1 MGPGMED
8 KGPRGRKENE
18 AHTAPGTLFS
28 SKAPMSFRLATD
40 AQLNEEALA
49 DEKESQ
55 DEKTYGVQSLAD
67 SASMA
72 SADTQ
77 DPNQASDDGE
87 ENGGGLEKRR
97 STLRP
102 QSRPREGIS
111 ISENVIPEDH
121 IPYTELSPLRPSQA
135 PSMSQS
141 LTSLSLDSQAPLSS
155 IPSSPKSFS
164 NRSFR
169 PSDEESGN
177 EAGSQAIV
185 SSSDD
190 EARPP
195 LETTDSVPQLIMPS
209 IKMPSRR
216 PFTDRGKAVGRLK
229 ILVAGD
235 TGMSDASTPAAL
247 DTLLTSIQALG
258 KHHSSSR

>member
-1 MGPGMED
+1 MED

-18 AHTAPGTLFS
+18 AYTAPGTLLS
-28 SKAPMSFRLATD
+28 STAPMSFRLATE

-49 DEKESQ
+49 DEKELHS
-55 DEKTYGVQSLAD
+55 EKTYGVQSLTD
-67 SASMA
+67 SASMTPA
-72 SADTQ
+72 EIPD
-77 DPNQASDDGE
+77 NKQAGDDGQ
-87 ENGGGLEKRR
+87 ENSGPFEKRR

-102 QSRPREGIS
+102 QSRPREKIS
-111 ISENVIPEDH
+111 IPENMILEDNT
-121 IPYTELSPLRPSQA
+121 PTTDPSPSRPFQA

-185 SSSDD
+185 SSSDE
-190 EARPP
+190 EARPL

-229 ILVAGD
+229 VLVAGD
-235 TGMSDASTPAAL
+235 TGISDAFAHAA
-247 DTLLTSIQALG
+247 SIPC
-258 KHHSSSR
+258 